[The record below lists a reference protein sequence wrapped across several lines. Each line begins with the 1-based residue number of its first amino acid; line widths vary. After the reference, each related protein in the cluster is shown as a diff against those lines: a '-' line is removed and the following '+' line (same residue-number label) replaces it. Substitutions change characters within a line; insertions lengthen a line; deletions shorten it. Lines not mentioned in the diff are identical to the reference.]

1 LGRDPSLFASTA
13 AALQPMIEGG
23 QVAPPVGASFPLA
36 DAADALRLIEG
47 RRAVGKVVLTV

>member
-1 LGRDPSLFASTA
+1 
-13 AALQPMIEGG
+13 
-23 QVAPPVGASFPLA
+23 VAPPVGASFPLA